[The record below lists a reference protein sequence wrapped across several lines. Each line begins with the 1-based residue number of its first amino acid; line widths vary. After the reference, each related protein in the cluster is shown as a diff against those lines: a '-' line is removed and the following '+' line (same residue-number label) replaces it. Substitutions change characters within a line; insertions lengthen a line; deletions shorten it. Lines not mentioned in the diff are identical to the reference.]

1 MQYTADAEQMGL
13 CNQLGLRLEK
23 EPEFASAATCCFLVA
38 MNAEKVVEAWQLS
51 ALADAAA
58 GVSSHD
64 VLADLIEKVA
74 VFQRLPQK
82 RLVEIAPNHGIIAKF
97 VEYATILAEL
107 GRMDLGAKSAQV
119 FPSSESCK
127 ALLHRMFRAGGV
139 AAAAGAAQSPY
150 ARVAVTAASTARA
163 AAPSAARAASVA
175 PQAANVRTA
184 AAAAASR
191 SNAPVA
197 TSMFGGAAAPANMQ
211 QQQRAHQQQQQ
222 AQQPAQPSY
231 GEQLAAQQAQQQA
244 QQARQQQQRA
254 HQQQQ
259 WAQQQMQQQQQ
270 QQQKWTQQQQ
280 QQQQQQQMRMQGGQ
294 QMQQQQQR
302 QQQQQQQQ
310 QQQWAQQQQMQQ
322 QRQPMQVQQS
332 RAPFVPPTR
341 AAPITPDGFATTAG
355 PGNEAAARQWGNIGG
370 GPIAAAGQPA
380 SAYAPSVSAA
390 ASGPGMFGPA
400 VAAQQAVAAAPAPVP
415 EPVIEVPPGTYDHI
429 ILVFQQS
436 VASLQAAGLK
446 GVRSCVPFLIFVLA
460 RRVLLCRVPR
470 SHLYFSRSSLSPL
483 LHQNFDLKQPQT
495 RQLDA
500 CTKAVE
506 TLNVRIYTHGAIV
519 PEVLAKLE
527 EMVAAMRGNNLKG
540 AKMVLKSMSRG
551 AYWKTEKTWLKSL
564 KYLFDLLEKMAPK

>member
-211 QQQRAHQQQQQ
+211 QQQRAHQQQQ
-222 AQQPAQPSY
+222 
-231 GEQLAAQQAQQQA
+231 
-244 QQARQQQQRA
+244 
-254 HQQQQ
+254 

-270 QQQKWTQQQQ
+270 QQQQWTQQQQ

-460 RRVLLCRVPR
+460 RRVLFCRVPR